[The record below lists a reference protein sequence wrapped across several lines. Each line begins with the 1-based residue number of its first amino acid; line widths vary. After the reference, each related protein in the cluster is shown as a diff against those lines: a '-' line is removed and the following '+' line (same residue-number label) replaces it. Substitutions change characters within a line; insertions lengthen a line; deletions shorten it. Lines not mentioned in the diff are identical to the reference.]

1 MDIIEFKNGLEF
13 VVGQINFL
21 HSKDEVVF
29 ISKYKEIAI
38 IIFKRVRTDN
48 SEYVQYYNMEG
59 RLMGNLTNLKSK

>member
-21 HSKDEVVF
+21 HSKDEVVH
-29 ISKYKEIAI
+29 INKYKEVITI
-38 IIFKRVRTDN
+38 LFKRVRTDN

-59 RLMGNLTNLKSK
+59 KLMGNLTNL

>member
-21 HSKDEVVF
+21 HSRDEVQF

-38 IIFKRVRTDN
+38 IVFKRVRIDDL
-48 SEYVQYYNMEG
+48 EYIQHFNMDGEIIG
-59 RLMGNLTNLKSK
+59 CKVNI